1 MSGKDS
7 VSGTHPDTIAII
19 SATRVFWSCSCCTM
33 YMHDLLP
40 QIACTSIKIGGGGG
54 GGPLVVVVVVV
65 VMMMMMMMMMMIIR

>member
-54 GGPLVVVVVVV
+54 GGGGGCGGDDDDDDDDDDDNQ
-65 VMMMMMMMMMMIIR
+65 MIR